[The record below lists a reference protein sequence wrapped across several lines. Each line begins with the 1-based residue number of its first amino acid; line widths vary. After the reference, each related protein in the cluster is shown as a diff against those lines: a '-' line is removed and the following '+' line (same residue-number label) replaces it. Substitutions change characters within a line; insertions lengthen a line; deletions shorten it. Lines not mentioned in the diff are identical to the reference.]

1 MKNLKRVSLAVMVA
15 LILSGL
21 MAWAQDDQ
29 PYDPQYDDQQPVQ
42 EQQSSPVDR
51 SNQPD
56 PPGRAA
62 RLQYMSGSVSI
73 QPRGTEDWVAGS

>member
-1 MKNLKRVSLAVMVA
+1 MKNLKRVSLAMIFA

-21 MAWAQDDQ
+21 VAWAQDE
-29 PYDPQYDDQQPVQ
+29 PYDDQQPVQ
-42 EQQSSPVDR
+42 DQQASTADR

-62 RLQYMSGSVSI
+62 RARTSAR
-73 QPRGTEDWVAGS
+73 RGRRIEEEMIKRGATGRVALF